1 MTTADP
7 SIFVQ
12 VFKEGLLSRLGHDLR
27 LSLHRFEVDLVAGKL
42 TARFSPAS
50 LVVDGAMR
58 RGRLDTHAI
67 SDADREKIHRA
78 ICTEILF
85 TARHPEAL
93 LAADVREDPDGF
105 RVEGNLTLAGHRRSL
120 PDIVVH
126 RRGGRLEA
134 ELEIVPSRWGV
145 KPYRAL
151 GGALR
156 LQDRIA
162 IAIDFP
168 APSGVTA
175 TTGEHRWTRSAGDV
189 GQ

>member
-7 SIFVQ
+7 SIQVQ

-27 LSLHRFEVDLVAGKL
+27 LSLHRFDVELADGKL
-42 TARFSPAS
+42 TARFFPDS
-50 LVVDGAMR
+50 LVVDGAIR
-58 RGRLDTHAI
+58 RGHLDTAAL

-85 TARHPEAL
+85 TARHPEATL
-93 LAADVREDPDGF
+93 EADVREDPEGV
-105 RVEGNLTLAGHRRSL
+105 RVEGNLTLVGSRRSL
-120 PDIVVH
+120 PDIVVR

-134 ELEIVPSRWGV
+134 AFSLVPSRWGI

-156 LQDRIA
+156 LQDRLLVT
-162 IAIDFP
+162 IDFP
-168 APSGVTA
+168 APSDVTA
-175 TTGEHRWTRSAGDV
+175 TAGKHV
-189 GQ
+189 WVRQP